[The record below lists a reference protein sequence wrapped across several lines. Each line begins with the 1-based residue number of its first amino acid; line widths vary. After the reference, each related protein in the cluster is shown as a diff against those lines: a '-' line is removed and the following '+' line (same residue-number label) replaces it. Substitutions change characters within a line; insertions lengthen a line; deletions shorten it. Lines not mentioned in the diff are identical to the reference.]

1 MAETRMGAQELL
13 LEETVTEQELET
25 TERPGAQGKTDP
37 SEEGETVVP
46 GIVQEQEIANLQIS
60 PDFPAHQKKSGWLY
74 IWVVVVVVCTR
85 RLGTRTNMSETE
97 VE

>member
-1 MAETRMGAQELL
+1 MTHETEHVTQDGQSVLSIVSKFQIPSFMNQCINGKGLCRTAPATPDLL
-13 LEETVTEQELET
+13 
-25 TERPGAQGKTDP
+25 
-37 SEEGETVVP
+37 
-46 GIVQEQEIANLQIS
+46 IANLQIS

-85 RLGTRTNMSETE
+85 RLGTRTKMSETE